1 MKKLFSL
8 LLITALLC
16 AAALAETD
24 VPTRTRDITVEGV
37 TETVN
42 ETLFTSA
49 SGYTIWLMDGWSLQA
64 ATGET
69 AVDATVTAETAATDA
84 TTAADEMAAGETAT
98 DETTAADETAA
109 GETATDETTAADETA
124 AGETAADDSAAATDE
139 TAADDGTW
147 LGEESLNYA
156 PDVYAPLDNAD
167 VSLTVQPASGLTA
180 DDADDMLAEASYTE
194 DTEAVVGEI
203 ETFAMENGAEAKS
216 IEVVSG
222 GVCYRYYFISGDS
235 FSLCVTAQ
243 CPEEA
248 VEGYGARMAEMVAS
262 IDFAA

>member
-69 AVDATVTAETAATDA
+69 AVDVTVTAETAATDA
-84 TTAADEMAAGETAT
+84 A
-98 DETTAADETAA
+98 TAADETAA
-109 GETATDETTAADETA
+109 GEIATDETTAADETA

-139 TAADDGTW
+139 TAAGDGTW

-156 PDVYAPLDNAD
+156 PDVYAPLDDPD
-167 VSLTVQPASGLTA
+167 VSLTVQPALVLTA
-180 DDADDMLAEASYTE
+180 DDADSMLSEATYTE
-194 DTEAVVGEI
+194 DPDAVIGEI
-203 ETFAMENGAEAKS
+203 ETFAMENGAEVKS
-216 IEVVSG
+216 VEVISEGTV
-222 GVCYRYYFISGDS
+222 YRYWFIPGDAYC
-235 FSLCVTAQ
+235 LCVTAQ

-248 VEGYGARMAEMVAS
+248 AEGHGARMAEMVAS

>member
-84 TTAADEMAAGETAT
+84 ATAADEM
-98 DETTAADETAA
+98 
-109 GETATDETTAADETA
+109 A

>member
-69 AVDATVTAETAATDA
+69 AVDATVTAETAATD
-84 TTAADEMAAGETAT
+84 
-98 DETTAADETAA
+98 ETTAADETA
-109 GETATDETTAADETA
+109 T
-124 AGETAADDSAAATDE
+124 GETAADDSAAATDE

-222 GVCYRYYFISGDS
+222 GVCYRYYFIPGDS